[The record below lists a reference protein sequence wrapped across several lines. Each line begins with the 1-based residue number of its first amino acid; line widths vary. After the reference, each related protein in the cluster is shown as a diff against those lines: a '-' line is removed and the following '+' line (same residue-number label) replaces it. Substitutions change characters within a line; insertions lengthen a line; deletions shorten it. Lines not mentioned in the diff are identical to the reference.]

1 MTVTMGEG
9 SGSGG
14 TDRPT
19 GRSTTKA
26 AGMSLP
32 DHLRELR
39 SRVVR
44 SALAITVG
52 TVVGWIYYKQIFD
65 FLAQP
70 INDVVEQAR
79 AQGRDVTLTI
89 TDVAG
94 AFTLQIK
101 VALVFGVIV
110 SCPVWI
116 YQLWRFITPGLH
128 RHERRWGLLFVAVAA
143 PLFLAG
149 VAMAYYVLPG
159 ALGILFDF
167 TPESVANF
175 LPVDAYFAFFTRLV
189 LVFGVGFLTP
199 LLIVALNLF
208 GVLTGK
214 TLLGWWRGIIF
225 GVFVFAAVGTPTAD
239 PVNLMMLAA
248 PILILVGASLVF
260 CFLNDR
266 RRARKVQTS
275 EFAQW
280 DDDET
285 STL

>member
-1 MTVTMGEG
+1 MTVTT
-9 SGSGG
+9 SGTNNASGA
-14 TDRPT
+14 DRPR

-39 SRVVR
+39 SRVLK
-44 SALAITVG
+44 SALAISLG
-52 TVVGWIYYKQIFD
+52 TIVGWVFYQQIFD

-70 INDVVEQAR
+70 INDVVVEAR

-101 VALVFGVIV
+101 VALIVGVIIA
-110 SCPVWI
+110 CPVWI

-128 RHERRWGLLFVAVAA
+128 RHERRWALVFVGLAT

-167 TPESVANF
+167 TPNSVANF

-199 LLIVALNLF
+199 LLIVALNLM

-225 GVFVFAAVGTPTAD
+225 GVFVFAAIATPTAD
-239 PVNLMMLAA
+239 PVNLMMLAV
-248 PILILVGASLVF
+248 PILVLVGASLIF

-266 RRARKVQTS
+266 RRAGKAETS

-280 DDDET
+280 ADDET
-285 STL
+285 SPL

>member
-1 MTVTMGEG
+1 MTVTVSGT
-9 SGSGG
+9 SGSSG
-14 TDRPT
+14 TDRPQ

-39 SRVVR
+39 SRVFK
-44 SALAITVG
+44 STLAIIVG
-52 TVVGWIYYKQIFD
+52 TIIGWIFYQQIFD
-65 FLAQP
+65 FLAKP
-70 INDVVEQAR
+70 INDVVEEAR
-79 AQGRDVTLTI
+79 AQGREVTLTI

-101 VALVFGVIV
+101 VALVAGVILA
-110 SCPVWI
+110 SPVWI
-116 YQLWRFITPGLH
+116 YQLWRFVTPGLH
-128 RHERRWGLLFVAVAA
+128 RHERRWALLFVGIAT

-175 LPVDAYFAFFTRLV
+175 LPVDAYFAFFTRVV

-214 TLLGWWRGIIF
+214 ALLGWWRGIIF
-225 GVFVFAAVGTPTAD
+225 GVFVFAAIATPTAD

-248 PILILVGASLVF
+248 PVLILVGAALIF
-260 CFLNDR
+260 CFINDK
-266 RRARKVQTS
+266 RRARKGAS
-275 EFAQW
+275 EEFAQW
-280 DDDET
+280 GDDET
-285 STL
+285 SPL